1 MAGTLIVDRTQ
12 HRIKT
17 FKGSLQNDVTIG
29 FGFLARLKQGGTFDI
44 ERRQLTPG
52 VWQITESHVHIDGHA
67 LFFHSIG
74 EQQDEVK
81 WDFTAVPPGTTLE
94 QAVGMLTEPAKL
106 APATAKLRK

>member
-81 WDFTAVPPGTTLE
+81 WNFTAVSPGTTLE
-94 QAVGMLTEPAKL
+94 QAVTMLTEPAK
-106 APATAKLRK
+106 PTPTTVKLRK